1 MPKTKPARATA
12 ATPRGRSVA
21 KSQSSKPKST
31 SVARRKAAR
40 GKAPARRRTGRVSV
54 ASKKN
59 QLVVLDQNT
68 AELRGDLQ
76 AIKTPADKAHNAI
89 EKVKAPLLLPGQIKA
104 KVQRVKTVAKGLDSL
119 ARLASIIPGPI
130 GVGAKGL
137 HRALVPLIG
146 KRGAPGVLDQVLSAL
161 TRVDRA
167 LKPVVTKLNQVER
180 PIDAARDDLE
190 NLLVQVSRLEAIA
203 ESVRSHYGAVPPED
217 VQACLGK
224 LNGGLAPVVKP
235 MRATRQRAE
244 GPLAELAKG
253 LDQLRAALKPLD
265 AIARDVNRALSQ
277 LESKTVR
284 QISKVLN
291 KIARAV
297 KPILDAWDWVI
308 KNTIGRLLKLLG
320 VNLGAIDRFFKNLIK
335 ALNPFKGLQRKIDQI
350 TRNLTARVAALPA
363 VAALLRAL
371 GALPDLER
379 QLDREIQKVLRG
391 ACRTLLLPSSPKAS
405 ASGKR
410 KTAPKK
416 RAKAAPTTVAT

>member
-1 MPKTKPARATA
+1 MPETKPARAGTA
-12 ATPRGRSVA
+12 APKDRRATKPQG
-21 KSQSSKPKST
+21 SKPKST

-40 GKAPARRRTGRVSV
+40 RRTSARKRTGRVSV
-54 ASKKN
+54 AAKKN

-68 AELRGDLQ
+68 AELRGDIQ
-76 AIKTPADKAHNAI
+76 AIKTPADKAHDAI
-89 EKVKAPLLLPGQIKA
+89 EKVKAPLLLPGRIKA

-180 PIDAARDDLE
+180 PIDAAREDLE
-190 NLLVQVSRLEAIA
+190 NLLVHVARIEAIA
-203 ESVRSHYGAVPPED
+203 ESVRSHYGATPPED

-224 LNGGLAPVVKP
+224 LNDGLALVVRP
-235 MRATRQRAE
+235 LRAARKRAE

-253 LDQLRAALKPLD
+253 LDRLRAALKPLD
-265 AIARDVNRALSQ
+265 AIARDVDRALAQ

-284 QISKVLN
+284 QISKALN

-297 KPILDAWDWVI
+297 KPILDLWDKII
-308 KNTIGRLLKLLG
+308 KNTIGRLLKALG
-320 VNLGAIDRFFKNLIK
+320 INLGAIDRFFKNLIK

-350 TRNLTARVAALPA
+350 TRDLKARVAALPA

-391 ACRTLLLPSSPKAS
+391 ACRTLLLPSGAKAGAKAKPKA
-405 ASGKR
+405 
-410 KTAPKK
+410 APRK
-416 RAKAAPTTVAT
+416 RAKAA

>member
-1 MPKTKPARATA
+1 MPKAKPARATA
-12 ATPRGRSVA
+12 ATPGGRSVA
-21 KSQSSKPKST
+21 KPQGSKPKST

-40 GKAPARRRTGRVSV
+40 RRTSAPRRSGRVSV

-68 AELRGDLQ
+68 AELRGDIQ

-130 GVGAKGL
+130 GIGAKGL

-146 KRGAPGVLDQVLSAL
+146 KRGVPGVLDQVLSAL
-161 TRVDRA
+161 NRVDRA
-167 LKPVVTKLNQVER
+167 LKPVVKKLNQVER

-203 ESVRSHYGAVPPED
+203 ESVRSHYGATPPED

-224 LNGGLAPVVKP
+224 LNDGLGLVVGP
-235 MRATRQRAE
+235 MRATRQRAA

-284 QISKVLN
+284 QISKALN

-297 KPILDAWDWVI
+297 KPILDLWDKII
-308 KNTIGRLLKLLG
+308 KNTIGRLLKALG
-320 VNLGAIDRFFKNLIK
+320 INLGAIDRFFKNLIK

-350 TRNLTARVAALPA
+350 TRALKARVAALPA

-391 ACRTLLLPSSPKAS
+391 ACRTLLLPPGAKAGSKAKPKA
-405 ASGKR
+405 
-410 KTAPKK
+410 APRM
-416 RAKAAPTTVAT
+416 RAKAA

>member
-1 MPKTKPARATA
+1 MPKRKPARAIA
-12 ATPRGRSVA
+12 ATPGGRSVA
-21 KSQSSKPKST
+21 KSQGSKPKST
-31 SVARRKAAR
+31 PVARRKAAR
-40 GKAPARRRTGRVSV
+40 RKTSARRSSRRVSV
-54 ASKKN
+54 APKKN
-59 QLVVLDQNT
+59 QLLVLDQNT
-68 AELRGDLQ
+68 AELRRDLQ
-76 AIKTPADKAHNAI
+76 AIKTPADKAHSAI
-89 EKVKAPLLLPGQIKA
+89 EKVKAPLLVPGEIKA

-119 ARLASIIPGPI
+119 ARLASIVPGPI

-146 KRGAPGVLDQVLSAL
+146 KRGAPGVFDQVLSAL

-190 NLLVQVSRLEAIA
+190 NLLVHVGRLEAIA
-203 ESVRSHYGAVPPED
+203 ESVRSHYGAAPPED

-224 LNGGLAPVVKP
+224 LNQGLALVVKP
-235 MRATRQRAE
+235 MRAARERAA

-253 LDQLRAALKPLD
+253 LDKLRAALKPLNT
-265 AIARDVNRALSQ
+265 IAREVERALSQ

-284 QISKVLN
+284 EISKVLN

-297 KPILDAWDWVI
+297 KPILDAWDWII

-320 VNLGAIDRFFKNLIK
+320 INLGAIDRFFKNLIK
-335 ALNPFKGLQRKIDQI
+335 ALNPFKGLQRRIDQI
-350 TRNLTARVAALPA
+350 TRDLAARVAALPA

-391 ACRTLLLPSSPKAS
+391 ACRTLLLPSSAKAGAKAKPKA
-405 ASGKR
+405 AAR
-410 KTAPKK
+410 K
-416 RAKAAPTTVAT
+416 RANRKGSKLR